1 MISGPLGSMMLADQG
16 ADVVKVEPPTG
27 DNTRSVATERGGM
40 TASFLNNNR
49 NKRSVVLD
57 LKRPAGATALMR
69 LFAGADVVMQNF
81 RPGVADRLGIGYDQ
95 TRGR

>member
-1 MISGPLGSMMLADQG
+1 MSSRSSRRP
-16 ADVVKVEPPTG
+16 G

-57 LKRPAGATALMR
+57 LKRPGGREALMR
-69 LFAGADVVMQNF
+69 LIAGADV
-81 RPGVADRLGIGYDQ
+81 RDAELPPRRRRSAAHRL
-95 TRGR
+95 